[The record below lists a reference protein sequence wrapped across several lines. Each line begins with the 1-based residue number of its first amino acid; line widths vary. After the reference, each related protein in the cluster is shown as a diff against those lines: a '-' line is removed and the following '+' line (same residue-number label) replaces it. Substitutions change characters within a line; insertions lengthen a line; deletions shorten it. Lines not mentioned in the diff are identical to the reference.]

1 MRPGVLVFLIAFGA
15 TVSAAPQG
23 PPYGPSDKIP
33 PSQQK
38 QLAAMLDIVRN
49 AEWVEALPVAVEGM
63 GLASTGRPVERP
75 VPVNAAT
82 GRALGRVLTGY
93 DWTSWSASAC
103 MFEPGIAF
111 RFTRGTQ
118 STVVQVCF
126 MCGEM
131 ALDGIDGR
139 YAEKKMLSFSA
150 RNAFLRAA
158 KKAFPKE
165 FDVFHE
171 ENPDVKSKGL

>member
-1 MRPGVLVFLIAFGA
+1 MRPGVLVFLMAFGA
-15 TVSAAPQG
+15 ATPAAAQG
-23 PPYGPSDKIP
+23 PPYGPDDRIP
-33 PSQQK
+33 ASQQK

-49 AEWVEALPVAVEGM
+49 AERVEALPVEIEGVGLSSTSHAVEK
-63 GLASTGRPVERP
+63 PVL
-75 VPVNAAT
+75 VNAAT
-82 GRALGRVLTGY
+82 GRALGRILTGY
-93 DWTSWSASAC
+93 DWTSWSPSAC
-103 MFEPGIAF
+103 MFDPGVAF
-111 RFTRGTQ
+111 KFTRGAQ

-139 YAEKKMLSFSA
+139 FSEKKMLSFAA

-165 FDVFHE
+165 LEAFHE
-171 ENPDVKSKGL
+171 ENPEVKSKGL